1 MTGNDRLRWTR
12 VPIAV
17 VAGALLMVCASAMNL
32 LAATGSVQDR
42 SVWEGAYTDAQAT
55 RGEKVFI
62 RACAECHSHALAE
75 TVGDGTA
82 PSLIGED
89 FSFRWMGS
97 SLAYL
102 FDTIRQTMPEAAPNS
117 LDPRE
122 YAAVTAYLLKLNK
135 YPAGAAELDH
145 TARKK
150 LEHIFID
157 EGPPAD

>member
-1 MTGNDRLRWTR
+1 MRKDRLRWTR
-12 VPIAV
+12 VPIAI
-17 VAGALLMVCASAMNL
+17 VAGALLMVCTFAMTL
-32 LAATGSVQDR
+32 LAATGPAQDR

-62 RACAECHSHALAE
+62 RACAECHSHTLGE
-75 TVGDGTA
+75 TAGDGTA

-97 SLAYL
+97 SIAYL

-122 YAAVTAYLLKLNK
+122 YTAVTAYLLKLNE

-145 TARKK
+145 TARKN
-150 LEHIFID
+150 LER
-157 EGPPAD
+157 